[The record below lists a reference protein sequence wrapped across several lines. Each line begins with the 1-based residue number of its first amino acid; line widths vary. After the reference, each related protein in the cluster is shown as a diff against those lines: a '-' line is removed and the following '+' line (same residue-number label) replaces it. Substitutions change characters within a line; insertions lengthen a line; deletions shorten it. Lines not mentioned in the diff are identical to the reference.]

1 MEEPLWLLQE
11 CPPVSPQI
19 DRDKGCMAQHFGFRW
34 MQAVAIPSVRYFLA
48 TYGGGLGGGGLGG
61 GGAGEVQL

>member
-1 MEEPLWLLQE
+1 
-11 CPPVSPQI
+11 
-19 DRDKGCMAQHFGFRW
+19 MAQHFGFRW

-48 TYGGGLGGGGLGG
+48 TNGGGLGGGGLGG